1 MDDYQLDA
9 VKQLRTGS
17 ILCGG
22 VGSGKSRTSLYYYY
36 VTVCGGQLDPT
47 YKPMENPLNLYII
60 TTARKRDLREWEGE
74 MLPFYI
80 APRDRLPDSQ
90 VEVTIDSWEN
100 VKKYVDVAGSF
111 FIFDEQRVC
120 GYGVWAHSFIK
131 IAKKNDWILLTA
143 TPGDTWEDYIPVFI
157 ANGFYKHKT
166 EFMREHAVYNPYV
179 KFRKV
184 DHFIGERKLMRY
196 KQSILVQ
203 MKYKNET
210 NQHHEYLEAVYD
222 KTLYKNVIKT
232 KWNIYEDC
240 PIENIS
246 QLCQIMRRIVNSDP
260 SRGKI
265 IEGIAVMHARLIIFY
280 NYNYE
285 LEILKSLNYGKDTV
299 IAEWNGFKHDKI
311 PDSENWVYLVQYTA
325 GAEGWNCTETDTI
338 VFYSQNYSYKIMTQS
353 AGRIDRR
360 NTPFKDL
367 YYYHIRSR
375 SSIDMAIAKALKDKR
390 DFNERS
396 FFNRS

>member
-1 MDDYQLDA
+1 MGFKLDNYQLDA
-9 VKQLRTGS
+9 VNKLRTGS

-22 VGSGKSRTSLYYYY
+22 VGSGKSRTSLYYYF
-36 VTVCGGQLDPT
+36 VNVCGGKLDPE
-47 YKPMENPLNLYII
+47 YKPMSSPLKLYII
-60 TTARKRDLREWEGE
+60 TTARKRDLKEWEGE
-74 MLPFYI
+74 MTPFYI
-80 APRDRLPDSQ
+80 DQ
-90 VEVTIDSWEN
+90 ENVVVDSWEN
-100 VKKYVDVAGSF
+100 VKKYVDVTGSF

-120 GYGVWAHSFIK
+120 GYGVWAKSFIK
-131 IAKKNDWILLTA
+131 IAKQNDWILLTA

-210 NQHHEYLEAVYD
+210 HQHHEYIDAVYD
-222 KTLYKNVIKT
+222 RTMYRNVLKTRWNVF
-232 KWNIYEDC
+232 EDA
-240 PIENIS
+240 PIENVS
-246 QLCQIMRRIVNSDP
+246 QLCQVLRRIINSDQ
-260 SRGKI
+260 SRGTSV
-265 IEGIAVMHARLIIFY
+265 EGISVMHPRLIIFY
-280 NYNYE
+280 NFNYE
-285 LEILKSLNYGKDTV
+285 LEILRTLDYGKGTV
-299 IAEWNGFKHDKI
+299 IAEWNGNKHEPI
-311 PDSENWVYLVQYTA
+311 PDTERWVYLVQYAA
-325 GAEGWNCTETDTI
+325 GAEGWNCTQTDTI

-367 YYYHIRSR
+367 YYYHIRS
-375 SSIDMAIAKALKDKR
+375 SAPIDMAIARALKQKKN
-390 DFNERS
+390 FNEKDFVGFRNS
-396 FFNRS
+396 

>member
-1 MDDYQLDA
+1 MGFKLDDYQLDA
-9 VKQLRTGS
+9 VNKLRTGS

-22 VGSGKSRTSLYYYY
+22 VGSGKSRTSLYYYF
-36 VTVCGGQLDPT
+36 VNVCGGKLDPE
-47 YKPMENPLNLYII
+47 YKPMSSPLKLYII
-60 TTARKRDLREWEGE
+60 TTARKRDLKEWEGE
-74 MLPFYI
+74 MTPFYI
-80 APRDRLPDSQ
+80 DQ
-90 VEVTIDSWEN
+90 ENVVVDSWEN
-100 VKKYVDVAGSF
+100 VKKYVDVTGSF

-120 GYGVWAHSFIK
+120 GYGVWAKSFIK
-131 IAKKNDWILLTA
+131 IAKQNDWILLTA

-210 NQHHEYLEAVYD
+210 YQHHEYIDAVYD
-222 KTLYKNVIKT
+222 RTMYRNVLKTRWNVF
-232 KWNIYEDC
+232 EDV
-240 PIENIS
+240 PIENVS
-246 QLCQIMRRIVNSDP
+246 QLCQVLRRIINADQ
-260 SRGKI
+260 SRGTAV
-265 IEGIAVMHARLIIFY
+265 EGISVMHPRLIIFY
-280 NYNYE
+280 NFNYE
-285 LEILKSLNYGKDTV
+285 LEILRTLDYGKGTIV
-299 IAEWNGFKHDKI
+299 AEWNGNKHEPI
-311 PDSENWVYLVQYTA
+311 PDTERWVYLVQYAA
-325 GAEGWNCTETDTI
+325 GAEGWNCTQTDTI

-367 YYYHIRSR
+367 YYYHIRS
-375 SSIDMAIAKALKDKR
+375 SAPIDMAITRALKQKKN
-390 DFNERS
+390 FNEKDFVGFRNS
-396 FFNRS
+396 